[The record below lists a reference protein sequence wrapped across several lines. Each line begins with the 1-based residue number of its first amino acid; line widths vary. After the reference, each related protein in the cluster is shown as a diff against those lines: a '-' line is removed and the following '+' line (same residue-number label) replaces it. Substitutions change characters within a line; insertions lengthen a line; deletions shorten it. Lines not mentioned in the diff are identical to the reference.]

1 MAKTAKR
8 TKLSLNRIGA
18 KFPKKSVVYGL
29 LVLALG
35 LAIYFGGKTFFVASV
50 NGRLISRL
58 SVVNALE
65 KQGGK
70 KTLDVLIVKSL
81 INQEAKKRKVSAT
94 VKEIEDELAKI
105 EKSVTAQ
112 GSTLDAVLAQ
122 EGMTKDSL
130 ADEIRLQVLV
140 KKMVGQ
146 DIKVSDKEIDDYID
160 SQREQMALLGS
171 EMTAENEPSRDDVSA
186 QLKQQ
191 KLQEK
196 IQSFVADLKEKAKI
210 KYFITY

>member
-1 MAKTAKR
+1 MAKTVKKTKIAVKSIAAK
-8 TKLSLNRIGA
+8 I
-18 KFPKKSVVYGL
+18 PKKFLIYGL
-29 LVLALG
+29 AVLAIGLVL
-35 LAIYFGGKTFFVASV
+35 YFGAKTFFVASV

-58 SVVNALE
+58 SVIRALE

-70 KTLDVLIVKSL
+70 KTLDVLVVKSL
-81 INQEAKKRKVSAT
+81 INQEAKKKKVTAT
-94 VKEIEDELAKI
+94 AKEIEEELAKI

-122 EGMTKDSL
+122 EGMSRDTL
-130 ADEIRLQVLV
+130 VDEIRLQVLV

-146 DIKVSDKEIDDYID
+146 DVKISDKEIDDYIE
-160 SQREQMALLGS
+160 SQKQQMALLGT
-171 EMTAENEPSRDDVSA
+171 EMTPENEPSRDEVST

-196 IQSFVADLKEKAKI
+196 IQSFVAELKEKAI
-210 KYFITY
+210 VNYFVTY